1 MLLNGECKPVGW
13 RLKQFFFLGQL
24 IEYFNQINRGV
35 DVD

>member
-1 MLLNGECKPVGW
+1 MLLNGEFKPVGW
-13 RLKQFFFLGQL
+13 HLKHFFLGQL